1 MNANHFII
9 KHASQ
14 REISQLSQPL
24 KGNASRLQKQHPKK
38 RSPPDYMH
46 MESISGFSLKARS

>member
-9 KHASQ
+9 KLLP
-14 REISQLSQPL
+14 RKISQLSQLL

-38 RSPPDYMH
+38 RSPPEYMH